1 MELGEI
7 DSEYFHHPEKNPRVF
22 GHQKHH
28 EFTKKIFDHQKLFR
42 SPTGHQVHSGC
53 QVPSLTLRDIFNPNG
68 CHISRSHQVHRGR
81 QVPSLTPRNI
91 LCPNGRHVSRGCQV
105 PSLTPR
111 DTFCPDGRHVWR
123 GRQVPSLTPCDTF
136 ALTIIMYQGVF
147 RDLGIV
153 KYLSWHC
160 VTYFVLMVVTYQGV
174 VRYPTYRL
182 E

>member
-1 MELGEI
+1 MLMEWGLEIKPLTLYDYNTTVRILHLSTCMTTMELGEI
-7 DSEYFHHPEKNPRVF
+7 DSEYFHHLEKNPRVF

-53 QVPSLTLRDIFNPNG
+53 QVPSLTLCDIFNPNG

-81 QVPSLTPRNI
+81 QVPSLTPRNT

-111 DTFCPDGRHVWR
+111 DTFCPDGRHV
-123 GRQVPSLTPCDTF
+123 
-136 ALTIIMYQGVF
+136 
-147 RDLGIV
+147 
-153 KYLSWHC
+153 
-160 VTYFVLMVVTYQGV
+160 
-174 VRYPTYRL
+174 
-182 E
+182 